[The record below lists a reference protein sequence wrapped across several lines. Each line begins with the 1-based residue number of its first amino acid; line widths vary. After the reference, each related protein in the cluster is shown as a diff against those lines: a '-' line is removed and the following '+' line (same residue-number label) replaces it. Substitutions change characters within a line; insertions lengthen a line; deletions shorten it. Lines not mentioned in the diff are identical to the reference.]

1 MVVHIAIYMYWRGNT
16 VFVAFNK
23 IICALRYA
31 RNIEI
36 IFVVRHALSALYRLV
51 LEYWMLVCVA
61 NKVYSF

>member
-23 IICALRYA
+23 IICALQYA

-51 LEYWMLVCVA
+51 LEY
-61 NKVYSF
+61 